1 MTLTEMTKAA
11 NAYTDENFK
20 AITLL
25 YFVNEAIGT
34 INAEIN
40 CNLPFIT
47 GADDN
52 YVALSETWIRQVLIP
67 YLCYSIKLNDGS
79 LSEASMFMRSY
90 EQGLKRLTDNKFD
103 AISETY
109 RSSDFSRAY
118 QIDYTTN
125 LYNTFGLGSL
135 NYIAEAYD
143 PYSFYYEGES
153 VSYNR
158 SLYRAIKDTKGNL
171 PTDTNFWRLMS

>member
-20 AITLL
+20 AINLL

-40 CNLPFIT
+40 CSLPFVT
-47 GADDN
+47 STETD
-52 YVALSETWIRQVLIP
+52 YVALSETWIRQILIP
-67 YLCYSIKLNDGS
+67 YLCYSIKINDGS
-79 LSEASMFMRSY
+79 LSEASMFMRNY
-90 EQGLKRLTDNKFD
+90 EQGMLRLVDHKFD
-103 AISETY
+103 AISEIY
-109 RSSDFSRAY
+109 RNGDFSRAY

-125 LYNTFGLGSL
+125 LYNTFGLGAL
-135 NYIAEAYD
+135 NYIASAYD

-153 VSYNR
+153 VSYNE

-171 PTDTNFWRLMS
+171 PTDTTYWRLVN